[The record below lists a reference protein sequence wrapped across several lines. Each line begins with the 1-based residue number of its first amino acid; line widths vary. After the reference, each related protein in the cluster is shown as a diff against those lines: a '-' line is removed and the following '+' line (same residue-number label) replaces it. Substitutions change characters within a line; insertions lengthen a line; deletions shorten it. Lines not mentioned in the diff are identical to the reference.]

1 MNDES
6 LIPKCRNPR
15 VTICF
20 QAIVGKVEQKWTL
33 CKVGLRFFTR
43 RCTHKTG
50 ACIFSFESTLFCSHT
65 IHRWY
70 IYIYLHLVVFF
81 EWFSCIE
88 KYTIPMD
95 PPGLG
100 ILGWT
105 NRCFA
110 PKKNCQNY
118 NSWGFGRGTSWQI
131 WSRESMIHPLF
142 FLRKKLDLFKQWSLS
157 LWNFI
162 TLCFLG
168 GRSFWFWLLT
178 SGNTCDLPALKP
190 T

>member
-1 MNDES
+1 MYSQDG
-6 LIPKCRNPR
+6 CMY
-15 VTICF
+15 
-20 QAIVGKVEQKWTL
+20 
-33 CKVGLRFFTR
+33 FFFR
-43 RCTHKTG
+43 
-50 ACIFSFESTLFCSHT
+50 INFVLFPYHPCMV
-65 IHRWY
+65 Y
-70 IYIYLHLVVFF
+70 IYIPTFGCFF
-81 EWFSCIE
+81 LWFSCSE

-100 ILGWT
+100 TLGWT

-142 FLRKKLDLFKQWSLS
+142 FLRKKLDLFKKWSLS

-168 GRSFWFWLLT
+168 GRNFWFWLLT